1 MSVLIP
7 TSVGEVDGRLTM
19 SSDSEFG
26 CLTQSTF
33 IQRLSD
39 VDTNIVLDHSD
50 ILDVESALVESQ
62 YTTKMFVLCQLG

>member
-1 MSVLIP
+1 M
-7 TSVGEVDGRLTM
+7 TSESEV
-19 SSDSEFG
+19 G

-39 VDTNIVLDHSD
+39 VDTDIVVDHSD

-62 YTTKMFVLCQLG
+62 YTTKNVRVVQTWMTNYFRPRSVK